1 MEETV
6 VVVVSQVEDDKFCPK
21 RYTMKGS
28 LSCASENVMYVYVLR
43 FIRDLPLFLQRGT
56 VG

>member
-6 VVVVSQVEDDKFCPK
+6 VVVISQVEDDKFCPK